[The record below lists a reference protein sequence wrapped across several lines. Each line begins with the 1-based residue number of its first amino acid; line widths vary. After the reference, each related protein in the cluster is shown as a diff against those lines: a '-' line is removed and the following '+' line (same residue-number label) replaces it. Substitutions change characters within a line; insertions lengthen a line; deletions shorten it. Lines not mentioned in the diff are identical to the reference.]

1 MISLGIAIKKNEL
14 WYSVVDGSN
23 MESAVLLETGKQSFQ
38 IDTHTGRLMMN
49 FHNIFTELIT
59 KFHPDTIAY
68 KLSLKINMKQ
78 IPYMH
83 FSIGVLNLLC
93 IQNNIAVTER
103 SNQWITAGKRVKII
117 NCTEHFSDMRFRTD
131 EEMQATLIAWFEIGQ

>member
-23 MESAVLLETGKQSFQ
+23 MDSAVLLETGKQSFQ
-38 IDTHTGRLMMN
+38 IGAHTGRLMMN

-59 KFHPDTIAY
+59 KFHPDTIVY
-68 KLSLKINMKQ
+68 KLSLNVNMKQ

-83 FSIGVLNLLC
+83 FSIGVLHLLC
-93 IQNNIAVTER
+93 IQKNIAVTER